1 MWIMQWYIH
10 VRKIVFFLSL
20 LYYSNCKFENIIK
33 IISFL
38 DKIYELESY
47 GDSVKGIKN
56 LS

>member
-10 VRKIVFFLSL
+10 VRKIVFFVSL